1 MRDGGRE
8 GGRERQ
14 AALRTFM
21 SIRINLWSGARS
33 LAPGGSAGT
42 VTATPAKNVNTSSV
56 YNEPTLAR
64 VAACGTT
71 TTDVAAGITGLGNL
85 ARRTTAFLRRGRGG
99 ICKAEKHP
107 ARVRADGGRERA
119 NRFDLTYRRAVEA
132 LKVAGGPELA

>member
-1 MRDGGRE
+1 MGEGRRE
-8 GGRERQ
+8 GAADGIAHFYEHSDKFMER
-14 AALRTFM
+14 
-21 SIRINLWSGARS
+21 RS